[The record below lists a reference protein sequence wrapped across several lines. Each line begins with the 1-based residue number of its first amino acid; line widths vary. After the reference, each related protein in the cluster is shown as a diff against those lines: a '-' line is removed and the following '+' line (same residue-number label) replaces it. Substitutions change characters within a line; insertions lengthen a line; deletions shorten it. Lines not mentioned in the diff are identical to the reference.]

1 MPTHNDR
8 SYLARL
14 TQRPLLV
21 APESDQEFLQSIN
34 SLVAHEDFEKMVMGG
49 PNGEQDEFWDAD
61 SWEARYRPYNV
72 QDGILIIPVSG
83 VLLNRFSYQFGR
95 YATGY
100 QYIEKAYN
108 RGMDDPEVKGIA
120 LAIDS
125 PGGEVAGNF
134 ELVDKMFSRRGE
146 KPVRAYAADHAYSAA
161 YSIASV
167 TDSVVVSRSGGVGSI
182 GVLTAHVEYSDYME
196 QMGVKIT
203 FIFAGKHKVDGNP
216 YEKLPA
222 AVKARMQERID
233 RIYGEFVGIVA
244 RNRDMEEQAI
254 RDTEA
259 LTFDAH
265 NAVDVGL
272 ADTVGAMEEELVIFS
287 QEAEPEDELMSDK
300 TKTPAAENE
309 GGQITQAQLDTAT
322 ENDRAEGRAEGVSAE
337 RERMNTI
344 LTSEEAK
351 THPSAAMAAVEEG
364 LDAEVAIRMMAKLP
378 AEEAS
383 SNGSEAHKTEQA
395 AATPF
400 EEAMTSSGNPE
411 VGAEASDT
419 GAQTEDD
426 DGDLMLNALAMASGK
441 KRRPSA

>member
-1 MPTHNDR
+1 MLTHNDR

-34 SLVAHEDFEKMVMGG
+34 SLVAHEDFEKMVMGS
-49 PNGEQDEFWDAD
+49 PDDEKYEFWDTD
-61 SWEARYRPYNV
+61 SWESRYRPYNV
-72 QDGILIIPVSG
+72 QGGILIIPVSG

-108 RGMDDPEVKGIA
+108 RGMGDPEVKGIA
-120 LAIDS
+120 LVIDS

-134 ELVDKMFSRRGE
+134 ELVDKMFARRGE

-167 TDSVVVSRSGGVGSI
+167 ADSVVVSRSGDVGSI

-233 RIYGEFVGIVA
+233 RIYGEFVGLVA
-244 RNRDMEEQAI
+244 RNRGMEEQAI

-259 LTFDAH
+259 LIFDAH
-265 NAVDVGL
+265 NAVDAGL

-300 TKTPAAENE
+300 SKTPAAEDE

-322 ENDRAEGRAEGVSAE
+322 GKARAEGHAEGVAAE
-337 RERMNTI
+337 RERMNAI

-364 LDAEVAIRMMAKLP
+364 LDADVAIRMMAKLP
-378 AEEAS
+378 AEEV
-383 SNGSEAHKTEQA
+383 GSTSAEAPVIQESAT
-395 AATPF
+395 TPF
-400 EEAMTSSGNPE
+400 EDAMARSENPE
-411 VGAEASDT
+411 VGAETTDT
-419 GAQTEDD
+419 VTQSEEDD
-426 DGDLMLNALAMASGK
+426 GEQMLNALAMASGK
-441 KRRPSA
+441 KRRPAA